1 MCSSLIGSGGA
12 YTGPV
17 RRGLVLLGLV
27 LALAALALPAGAS
40 RSQFFRIQYV
50 IDGDTVVLANGL
62 HVRLVQIDTPELR
75 GGECYGAQARA
86 LLRRLIP
93 PGTTVRVEADP
104 RLDQVDRYGR
114 LLRYLFRGPTNLNLE
129 LVRQGAATVWF
140 YDHDRGRY
148 AGALFQA
155 SLAARAAH
163 RGLWGAC
170 PANAVRP
177 YHAANT
183 GLDPD
188 TVYKPSSGSAARPAS
203 K

>member
-1 MCSSLIGSGGA
+1 
-12 YTGPV
+12 
-17 RRGLVLLGLV
+17 
-27 LALAALALPAGAS
+27 
-40 RSQFFRIQYV
+40 
-50 IDGDTVVLANGL
+50 
-62 HVRLVQIDTPELR
+62 
-75 GGECYGAQARA
+75 

-148 AGALFQA
+148 AAELMTA
-155 SLAARAAH
+155 ARAARAAH

-170 PANAVRP
+170 PRTPFDP
-177 YHAANT
+177 YHAADT
-183 GLDPD
+183 GP
-188 TVYKPSSGSAARPAS
+188 
-203 K
+203 

>member
-1 MCSSLIGSGGA
+1 M
-12 YTGPV
+12 

-27 LALAALALPAGAS
+27 LALGSLATPAGAS
-40 RSQFFRIQYV
+40 SSQFFRIQYV
-50 IDGDTVVLANGL
+50 IDGDTVVLANGE
-62 HVRLVQIDTPELR
+62 HVRLVQIDTAELR
-75 GGECYGAQARA
+75 GGECYGAQART

-148 AGALFQA
+148 AGVLLRNA
-155 SLAARAAH
+155 LAARAAH
-163 RGLWGAC
+163 RGLWSAC
-170 PANAVRP
+170 PRTPFDP

-183 GLDPD
+183 GP
-188 TVYKPSSGSAARPAS
+188 
-203 K
+203 

>member
-1 MCSSLIGSGGA
+1 
-12 YTGPV
+12 V

-27 LALAALALPAGAS
+27 LALGSLATPAGAS
-40 RSQFFRIQYV
+40 SSQFFRIQYV
-50 IDGDTVVLANGL
+50 IDGDTVVLANGE

-75 GGECYGAQARA
+75 GGECYGAQART

-114 LLRYLFRGPTNLNLE
+114 LLRYLFRGPINLNLE

-148 AGALFQA
+148 AGVLLRAG
-155 SLAARAAH
+155 LAAPR
-163 RGLWGAC
+163 RPPGPVERL
-170 PANAVRP
+170 PANALRP
-177 YHAANT
+177 LPRGQH
-183 GLDPD
+183 
-188 TVYKPSSGSAARPAS
+188 RPLEPVPR

>member
-1 MCSSLIGSGGA
+1 
-12 YTGPV
+12 V

-27 LALAALALPAGAS
+27 LALGALAIPAGAS
-40 RSQFFRIQYV
+40 PSQFFRIQYV

-75 GGECYGAQARA
+75 GDECYGAQARA

-129 LVRQGAATVWF
+129 LVRLGAATVWF

-148 AGALFQA
+148 AGALIQT
-155 SLAARAAH
+155 SLAARASH

-170 PANAVRP
+170 PRTPFDP

-183 GLDPD
+183 GP
-188 TVYKPSSGSAARPAS
+188 
-203 K
+203 

>member
-1 MCSSLIGSGGA
+1 MCSSLIGSRAA
-12 YTGPV
+12 YYGHV
-17 RRGLVLLGLV
+17 RRGLVLFGLV
-27 LALAALALPAGAS
+27 CALAAPSAAS
-40 RSQFFRIQYV
+40 QAQFFRIQYV
-50 IDGDTVVLANGL
+50 IDGDTVVLANGE

-75 GGECYGAQARA
+75 GGECYGIHARA

-148 AGALFQA
+148 AAQLIVA
-155 SLAARAAH
+155 ARAARAAH

-170 PANAVRP
+170 PRTPFDP
-177 YHAANT
+177 YHAAAT
-183 GLDPD
+183 GP
-188 TVYKPSSGSAARPAS
+188 
-203 K
+203 

>member
-1 MCSSLIGSGGA
+1 M
-12 YTGPV
+12 
-17 RRGLVLLGLV
+17 
-27 LALAALALPAGAS
+27 
-40 RSQFFRIQYV
+40 
-50 IDGDTVVLANGL
+50 IDGDTVVLANGQ

-75 GGECYGAQARA
+75 GDECYGAQARA

-148 AGALFQA
+148 AGALVQA
-155 SLAARAAH
+155 SLAARAAPP
-163 RGLWGAC
+163 RPVGRL

-183 GLDPD
+183 GP
-188 TVYKPSSGSAARPAS
+188 
-203 K
+203 